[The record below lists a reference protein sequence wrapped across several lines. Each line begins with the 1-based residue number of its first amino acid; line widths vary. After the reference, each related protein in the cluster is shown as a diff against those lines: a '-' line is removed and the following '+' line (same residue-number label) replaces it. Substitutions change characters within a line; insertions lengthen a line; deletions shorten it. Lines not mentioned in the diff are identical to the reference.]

1 MEDSGLS
8 LKGSTIL
15 TDTLLQIF
23 KYSRLNKIYSESK
36 DQSPL
41 VAINLL
47 LDQLELNIDL
57 PDDDL
62 PNIPE
67 KGPFIAVSNHPFRG
81 IDSMLLFKLI
91 YSRRDDF
98 KIMAS
103 HLLKDILPLS
113 KIIIPVNTYES
124 SGEEESSYRGIREGL
139 AHLRDGHC
147 IGIFPTAED
156 SKHWDAPKII
166 LDQDWKTTVL
176 KFVRHADVPVVPV
189 YFHGTKSRLTHII
202 RKINPVIQKKELP
215 KELLNKRKRTIK
227 IRIGAPISV
236 REQAEFSDITKYGR
250 YLRAR
255 VYTLGSTLE
264 HEKPLTRLAK
274 PIKGRPEEI
283 ISPVPVGTLVDEFE
297 KIRPDHELFVT
308 KNYSILCAP
317 VEFIP
322 NIFRE
327 IGRLREVTF
336 REVGEGTNKSIDI
349 DEYDI
354 YFHHLFIWDTEEKRL
369 VGAYRIGK
377 GKDILKNYGIGG
389 FYINS
394 LFNISREFSPILREA
409 IELGRSFIARDYQK
423 KAIPLF
429 MLWKGIM
436 VFLLRNTDYRYLIG
450 PVSISNDL
458 SRFSKTLIVEFIR
471 NYFWDEELSKLIR
484 PIKDFVP
491 KPDRTIDRS
500 VFIDFSERDINKI
513 ERIITDIE
521 PGYHIPIL
529 LKKYLE
535 INGKIIGFNI
545 DPKFNNCLDG
555 LLILDTFSTPREF
568 IQGLSR
574 EMNDP
579 SIIQRFTTV

>member
-166 LDQDWKTTVL
+166 LDQD
-176 KFVRHADVPVVPV
+176 
-189 YFHGTKSRLTHII
+189 
-202 RKINPVIQKKELP
+202 
-215 KELLNKRKRTIK
+215 
-227 IRIGAPISV
+227 
-236 REQAEFSDITKYGR
+236 
-250 YLRAR
+250 
-255 VYTLGSTLE
+255 
-264 HEKPLTRLAK
+264 
-274 PIKGRPEEI
+274 
-283 ISPVPVGTLVDEFE
+283 
-297 KIRPDHELFVT
+297 
-308 KNYSILCAP
+308 
-317 VEFIP
+317 
-322 NIFRE
+322 
-327 IGRLREVTF
+327 
-336 REVGEGTNKSIDI
+336 
-349 DEYDI
+349 
-354 YFHHLFIWDTEEKRL
+354 
-369 VGAYRIGK
+369 
-377 GKDILKNYGIGG
+377 
-389 FYINS
+389 
-394 LFNISREFSPILREA
+394 
-409 IELGRSFIARDYQK
+409 
-423 KAIPLF
+423 
-429 MLWKGIM
+429 
-436 VFLLRNTDYRYLIG
+436 
-450 PVSISNDL
+450 
-458 SRFSKTLIVEFIR
+458 
-471 NYFWDEELSKLIR
+471 
-484 PIKDFVP
+484 
-491 KPDRTIDRS
+491 
-500 VFIDFSERDINKI
+500 
-513 ERIITDIE
+513 
-521 PGYHIPIL
+521 
-529 LKKYLE
+529 
-535 INGKIIGFNI
+535 
-545 DPKFNNCLDG
+545 
-555 LLILDTFSTPREF
+555 
-568 IQGLSR
+568 
-574 EMNDP
+574 
-579 SIIQRFTTV
+579 